1 MSNDDSDMIW
11 VGDLDGYI
19 NLSVINAANER
30 EHEDETRQAEFD
42 DIGEIALFN
51 GKAISPYLLDRRG
64 IDPSEWRWAIHQ
76 AKGALPA
83 SLSDQELEK
92 AVVRTFMSMGR
103 PYAIARY
110 TKWEKVPY
118 SSAQTASLPLGL
130 NALLYQYLSG
140 QGIKRPQQFSSL
152 IRDALRNAVG
162 LSQATAYSRTRII
175 QSLLYDVSQ
184 KSENHSGP
192 EHLEREATRTML
204 SLARLHF
211 SIAEIDFNSFTE
223 IEKLT
228 AIYQRD
234 RKAGEVKSSQTQSM
248 QYRYIKNW
256 RIRHLRPLTDL
267 FPFSI
272 RHGLERGVLHNKKGS
287 ELSREI
293 SVNELALA
301 HCGVLLMRKS
311 ARANTVLK
319 K

>member
-19 NLSVINAANER
+19 NLSAINAANEL
-30 EHEDETRQAEFD
+30 EHADEARQTEFD

-51 GKAISPYLLDRRG
+51 EKAISPYLLNNRG

-76 AKGALPA
+76 ANGVLPA
-83 SLSDQELEK
+83 SISAQELEK
-92 AVVRTFMSMGR
+92 AVVRAFMSMGR

-110 TKWEKVPY
+110 TKWENIPY

-130 NALLYQYLSG
+130 NALLCQYLSG
-140 QGIKRPQQFSSL
+140 QGVKNPQQFSNL

-162 LSQATAYSRTRII
+162 LSEATAYSRAQII
-175 QSLLYDVSQ
+175 QSLLYEISQ
-184 KSENHSGP
+184 KSEYHKGP
-192 EHLEREATRTML
+192 EYLEREATRTIL

-211 SIAEIDFNSFTE
+211 SITEIDFNSFAE
-223 IEKLT
+223 ITKIT
-228 AIYQRD
+228 AIYERD
-234 RKAGEVKSSQTQSM
+234 RNALEVKPSQTQSM

-256 RIRHLRPLTDL
+256 HSRHLKPLTDL

-272 RHGLERGVLHNKKGS
+272 RHGLERGILHNKTGC

-311 ARANTVLK
+311 ARANKV
-319 K
+319 